1 MEHEGDY
8 GPGSEF
14 WEENAEGLD
23 YEPEDEGTFW
33 VSLDE
38 YLSKFDNLVT
48 CRTYE
53 WSEIRV
59 KGKFI
64 RVKES
69 EDSDREKVMTK
80 FFYKLHV
87 SETTNVFVTMH

>member
-1 MEHEGDY
+1 M
-8 GPGSEF
+8 
-14 WEENAEGLD
+14 
-23 YEPEDEGTFW
+23 
-33 VSLDE
+33 SLDE

-69 EDSDREKVMTK
+69 EGSD
-80 FFYKLHV
+80 
-87 SETTNVFVTMH
+87 